1 MPQFASKKQYRMMMA
16 ILHGGKA
23 RTARGDGGPP
33 KSVAEKY
40 SGSGKDLT
48 ESKGKEHEGGRW
60 DDKKR
65 SKHSEKSKL
74 KKADVKGVGIIVQ
87 NDNGEILIGTNP
99 ENDQK
104 MLPGGGID
112 DGELPME
119 AAIRELSEES
129 GLEAQD
135 AKELDTDEYG
145 AVFLV
150 RKFSGSLKDTKEMTD
165 AKFVSVKDIPWHKLR
180 ECCIPGLSR
189 FVSEQMKKSK
199 KLDDMLYLE
208 KLQKNII
215 RTSQVAHAVYE
226 MTHGDALKLIG
237 NKTFRILHE
246 GVKGMGDDEVKEIE
260 MGNYTLVVR
269 KHSNDVYSGHIRDG
283 HKTIHN
289 FVNRSLPALTGELM
303 SVFEWYLPE
312 DIPDLEI
319 EEEDKLPDSVIDS
332 GIEKMIH
339 NYRNY
344 NLADIYDE
352 MESIREEVRNGMAVD
367 LQQIEDRV
375 GKLIDKLESK
385 LDDMSDK
392 HNSLARELGSD
403 IDELESKLKE
413 LRDKVPLKD
422 DKTTVNA
429 VSQEAPNVGKVLDTY
444 YNYLSKPTVTIEPN
458 GRIQI
463 SFSSDWSSLDQG
475 NFLKDLK
482 AKVPK
487 K

>member
-16 ILHGGKA
+16 IMHGGKGK
-23 RTARGDGGPP
+23 TSRGDSGPP

-40 SGSGKDLT
+40 SGGGKDLT
-48 ESKGKEHEGGRW
+48 ESKGKEDRGGRW
-60 DDKKR
+60 DKEKKA
-65 SKHSEKSKL
+65 KHSEKAKF
-74 KKADVKGVGIIVQ
+74 KKADIKGVGVIVQ
-87 NDNGEILIGTNP
+87 NDEGAILIGTNP
-99 ENDQK
+99 ENGQK
-104 MLPGGGID
+104 MLPGGGVD

-129 GLEAQD
+129 GLEAQE
-135 AKELDTDEYG
+135 AKELDADEYG

-150 RKFSGSLKDTKEMTD
+150 RKFSGSLKDTKEMVD

-208 KLQKNII
+208 KLEKNII
-215 RTSQVAHAVYE
+215 RSSQVAHAVYE

-237 NKTFRILHE
+237 NKTFRILRD
-246 GVKGMGDDEVKEIE
+246 GIKGMGDDEVKEIE
-260 MGNYTLVVR
+260 MGPYTMVVR
-269 KHSNDVYSGHIRDG
+269 KHVNDVYSGHIRDG

-312 DIPDLEI
+312 DIPEEI
-319 EEEDKLPDSVIDS
+319 EEDDKLSDDTLDS

-344 NLADIYDE
+344 NLADVYDE
-352 MESIREEVRNGMAVD
+352 MESIRQEVRHGVAVD

-403 IDELESKLKE
+403 IDELESKLRE
-413 LRDKVPLKD
+413 LRSKVPDKD
-422 DKTTVNA
+422 DKTVVNA
-429 VSQEAPNVGKVLDTY
+429 VSQETPNVGRVLDTF

-463 SFSSDWSSLDQG
+463 SFSSDWSTLDQG
-475 NFLKDLK
+475 NFLTDLK
-482 AKVPK
+482 AKVAK